1 MAPIEGTKEVL
12 DMMDL
17 GTLFSILL
25 VSIFLCAVGGE
36 LVKRYRPNLNKKY
49 IHLLHLIYG
58 IGMVYLYFAL

>member
-1 MAPIEGTKEVL
+1 
-12 DMMDL
+12 MMDL